1 MSGDSISLTPRFSGV
16 MAAPRRTQ
24 TASAVSGQEISSR
37 SLGQTAEAVQLRY
50 SHPST
55 PLKRGVNESTR
66 KGVTRMNR
74 YLFIVL
80 AGISLFPAGCTM
92 APKYARPAAPVPA
105 QWPTGPAYAQTN
117 ATNVSTTI
125 VSSVPDLN
133 WRQFFTDD
141 KLRAIIEQALTNN
154 RDLRAA
160 ALNVEKARALY
171 GIQRSE
177 LAPVVNGTATAGKER
192 IAKDFSG
199 TGEPETMGTY
209 SASLGAAS
217 WELDFFGRIRSL
229 SQEALQQYF
238 ATEQARRNAQIVLIS
253 SVAQAYLGLVADRE
267 NLAIAQA
274 TLQTQQASY
283 DLVQRRFDL
292 DLATQL
298 DVSRAEVPVD
308 TARRDV
314 ATYTQQI
321 AKDENALNLLVGS
334 PTSAANWSAAPTQ
347 LSGVTPPK
355 AIGAGLSSEVL
366 LRRPDVV
373 QAEDLLKAAN
383 ADIGAA
389 RANFFPRISLTA
401 ALGTE
406 SSELDRLFK
415 SGSGTWSYTP
425 QVVLPIFDPRTWYTL
440 RASKVQREIAV
451 AQYEKAIQSAF
462 RDVADALAVRGTVDR
477 QVAAQASLVNASAET
492 YRLAYSRYDK
502 GLDSFLSVLDAQR
515 SLFAAQQGLVL
526 IQLSKRANE
535 VKLYEV
541 LGGGWEV
548 EKPVALA
555 AKSGSSPE
563 ANRK

>member
-1 MSGDSISLTPRFSGV
+1 M
-16 MAAPRRTQ
+16 
-24 TASAVSGQEISSR
+24 
-37 SLGQTAEAVQLRY
+37 
-50 SHPST
+50 
-55 PLKRGVNESTR
+55 
-66 KGVTRMNR
+66 KGH
-74 YLFIVL
+74 LFIIV
-80 AGISLFPAGCTM
+80 AGITLLTAGCTM
-92 APKYARPAAPVPA
+92 APKYARPTAPVRA
-105 QWPTGPAYAQTN
+105 QWPTGPAYAETN
-117 ATNVSTTI
+117 STNIST
-125 VSSVPDLN
+125 VPDLN
-133 WRQFFTDD
+133 WREFFTDK
-141 KLRAIIEQALTNN
+141 KLQAVIEQALANN

-160 ALNVEKARALY
+160 ALNVEKARAQY

-177 LAPVVNGTATAGKER
+177 LLPVLNGTATAGKER

-199 TGEPETMGTY
+199 TGKPETMGTY
-209 SASLGAAS
+209 SAGLGVAS

-229 SQEALQQYF
+229 KDEALQQYF
-238 ATEQARRNAQIVLIS
+238 ATEQARRNAQIVLVS

-267 NLAIAQA
+267 SLGIAQT
-274 TLQTQQASY
+274 TLETQQASY
-283 DLVQRRFDL
+283 ELIKRRYDLG
-292 DLATQL
+292 LANEL
-298 DVSRAEVPVD
+298 DVSRAQVPVD

-314 ATYTQQI
+314 ATYTQQV

-334 PTSAANWSAAPTQ
+334 PAAAADWSAAPAK
-347 LSGVTPPK
+347 LNGVAPPRE
-355 AIGAGLSSEVL
+355 IGAGLSSEVL
-366 LRRPDVV
+366 LRRPDVA

-406 SSELDRLFK
+406 SSELDKLFK

-425 QVVLPIFDPRTWYTL
+425 QFVLPIFDPRTWYTH

-462 RDVADALAVRGTVDR
+462 RDVSDSLAVRGTVDR
-477 QVAAQASLVNASAET
+477 QVAAQESLVNATAET
-492 YRLAYSRYDK
+492 YRLAYSRYNK

-526 IQLSKRANE
+526 MQLSKRANQ

-541 LGGGWEV
+541 LGGGWNV
-548 EKPVALA
+548 EPPVNLA

-563 ANRK
+563 PNRN